1 MDLRESGVV
10 LEDLRKE
17 NASKESLHFMGSVSD
32 KHSMAGG
39 FGATEQSRKK
49 KVVMHV
55 NQFVPFYMQYHQLGA
70 KQIEELYADYSKKE
84 LSGIKG

>member
-1 MDLRESGVV
+1 
-10 LEDLRKE
+10 
-17 NASKESLHFMGSVSD
+17 
-32 KHSMAGG
+32 
-39 FGATEQSRKK
+39 
-49 KVVMHV
+49 MHV

>member
-1 MDLRESGVV
+1 VDLRESGVV

-39 FGATEQSRKK
+39 FGATE
-49 KVVMHV
+49 
-55 NQFVPFYMQYHQLGA
+55 
-70 KQIEELYADYSKKE
+70 
-84 LSGIKG
+84 